1 MQAFVY
7 EGGKNF
13 SLKDVPVPEAKAG
26 EIVAKVLCASICGT
40 DLRTFRNGSDKLHI
54 PITMGHEACVLVTS
68 VGHGVEPAM
77 LGKRHIIVTAI
88 GCGRCRSCMRG
99 HTNMCDNLET
109 IGFQYDGTFAE
120 YILIPQI
127 AVGRGHLIATPDAV
141 TNEMASVVEPIAC
154 VINAHSYLKIEE
166 GDNVLIYCACFL
178 GCMHAEIA
186 KINGAKKIVIAEI
199 SSNRRRKAE
208 ELLPY
213 ADLVD
218 SSSHEY
224 REKIQS
230 IVGVDGVDVVITACP
245 AGITHKEGLQLI
257 SKNGR
262 MSLFGGLPAGN
273 SLYLDSNLIHYKEV
287 SVFGAHA
294 STVEQNRMALD
305 MISSKKL
312 DVQKYI
318 TSFSLEDIELAFQG
332 LVNETVEKAVI
343 IP

>member
-1 MQAFVY
+1 MRAFVY

-13 SLKDVPVPEAKAG
+13 SLKNVPVPEAKEG

-40 DLRTFRNGSDKLHI
+40 DLRTFRNGSDSLDI

-68 VGHGVEPAM
+68 IGEGVDPTM
-77 LGKRHIIVTAI
+77 VGKRHIIVPAI
-88 GCGRCRSCMRG
+88 GCGECKSCMRG

-120 YILIPQI
+120 YILMPKI
-127 AVGRGHLIATPDAV
+127 AVDRGHLIAVPDAV

-154 VINAHSYLKIEE
+154 VLNAQSYLKIVE
-166 GDNVLIYCACFL
+166 GDNVLIYGAGFL

-186 KINGAKKIVIAEI
+186 KINGAKNIVLAEI
-199 SSNRRRKAE
+199 SANRRRKTK

-213 ADLVD
+213 VDFVD
-218 SSSHEY
+218 SSSHKY
-224 REKIQS
+224 RDEVQS
-230 IVGVDGVDVVITACP
+230 IFGAEGVDVVITACP
-245 AGITHKEGLQLI
+245 AGITHREGLELI

-294 STVEQNRMALD
+294 STVEQNRIALNLVAT
-305 MISSKKL
+305 KKL

-318 TSFSLEDIELAFQG
+318 TSFPLDDIELAFQS
-332 LVNETVEKAVI
+332 LASEKVEKAVI